1 MLVVVHP
8 PGEPEVPAVEGRGSF
23 AIRDRESDVV
33 QWHDVMIALPY
44 GQRIGTR
51 SSRMLLAGLAAILI
65 VGCSSGDDDNGGRV
79 DRARPCDLY
88 LRDQGVSVRM
98 AGKGAL
104 RTCNSWLASRAEGGG
119 SWSRAAGADADSGFE
134 RVCVVFRGDT
144 AAGLYSTAKP
154 GSVGRAEDVCTS
166 LAGRGWKELNPP
178 RTASSAPDSSGEAEA
193 SWFAPVRC
201 AEGRCRQEGKAVA
214 QPPEGA
220 QCGEGLWTYIGIS
233 SDGQAGVYECLIE
246 PDPGSPVACDSFNER
261 CTQAGH
267 RVRTP
272 EAGEDCGSGDRSWD
286 EVAGDA
292 ATRVY
297 RCGRG

>member
-1 MLVVVHP
+1 
-8 PGEPEVPAVEGRGSF
+8 
-23 AIRDRESDVV
+23 
-33 QWHDVMIALPY
+33 MIPVPY
-44 GQRIGTR
+44 GPRIGTR
-51 SSRMLLAGLAAILI
+51 SSRILLAALAAILI
-65 VGCSSGDDDNGGRV
+65 AGCSSDDDDDGSRV

-98 AGKGAL
+98 AGEGAK

-119 SWSRAAGADADSGFE
+119 SWSRAAGA
-134 RVCVVFRGDT
+134 
-144 AAGLYSTAKP
+144 GLYSTAKP
-154 GSVGRAEDVCTS
+154 GSVGRAEDVCSS
-166 LAGRGWKELNPP
+166 LAGQGWKGLNPP
-178 RTASSAPDSSGEAEA
+178 RSASSAPDSNGEPEA

-220 QCGEGLWTYIGIS
+220 QCGEGLWTYVGIS

-246 PDPGSPVACDSFNER
+246 PDPDSPVTCDSFNER

-272 EAGEDCGSGDRSWD
+272 EAGEDCGPGDRSWD
-286 EVAGDA
+286 EVAGDD

-297 RCGRG
+297 RCG